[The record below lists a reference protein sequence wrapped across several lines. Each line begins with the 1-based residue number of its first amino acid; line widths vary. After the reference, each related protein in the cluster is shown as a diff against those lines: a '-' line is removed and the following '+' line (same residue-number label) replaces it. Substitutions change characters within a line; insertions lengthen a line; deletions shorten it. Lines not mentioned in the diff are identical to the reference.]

1 MAAIHG
7 KYGRV
12 RLTASTPTSS
22 TNLTADLAVDK
33 KTLSIAQSTRRHWDR
48 NSSFAV
54 YDGATMILS
63 SDYSVDWVRGKV
75 TMSTARSTAG
85 TYTVDCAWY
94 PTSCLGMTRSWTI
107 DASVDM
113 ADATVFPCSTAGRGW
128 REFVPGVGQA
138 TIKLGRLW
146 GTSESSAPP
155 FVDRQAVSS
164 PLYVELM
171 PSGTAAD
178 KWECYASIQ
187 GDAWN
192 VNLDGAIAED
202 VTLQAD
208 GPIYWTTAT

>member
-12 RLTASTPTSS
+12 RITAATPTSS
-22 TNLTADLAVDK
+22 TDIGADLAAGGVAL
-33 KTLSIAQSTRRHWDR
+33 TIGESTRRHWDR
-48 NSSFAV
+48 NSSFAI

-63 SDYSVDWVRGKV
+63 SDYTVDWVRGRASF
-75 TMSTARSTAG
+75 STARSTAG
-85 TYTVDCAWY
+85 TYTVDAAWF

-113 ADATVFPCSTAGRGW
+113 SDVTVFPCTTVEGW
-128 REFVPGVGQA
+128 RAFVPGVGQA

-146 GTSESSAPP
+146 GSSETSGPP
-155 FVDRQAVSS
+155 FVDRVTVES

-171 PSGTAAD
+171 PNGTAAD
-178 KWECYASIQ
+178 KWECYARIQ

-192 VNLDGAIAED
+192 VNQDGAIAED
-202 VTLQAD
+202 VTLIAD